1 MNTQN
6 LALSTQK
13 FYNVYMKPTRQSFFQ
28 RLTGSLR
35 EEEDEGVYRMDE
47 VNKQSMS
54 KLSLDRDQYI
64 ATSYQEDEEEPVSVD
79 GQLAIDVFETPVDVI
94 VKTMIPGVRK
104 EEVDISL
111 SRDMLTIRGERKD
124 EKTISE
130 DNYHYRELYWGSF
143 SRTLKLPHEVDIE
156 RAEAT
161 EAQGM
166 LTIKLPRVDKEKQ
179 AKIKVK

>member
-1 MNTQN
+1 
-6 LALSTQK
+6 
-13 FYNVYMKPTRQSFFQ
+13 MKPTRQSFFQ

-35 EEEDEGVYRMDE
+35 DNEDEGIYRMDE
-47 VNKQSMS
+47 VNKQSMNKIS
-54 KLSLDRDQYI
+54 HDHEDVMQY
-64 ATSYQEDEEEPVSVD
+64 EEPEDPISTD

-130 DNYHYRELYWGSF
+130 DNYHYRELYWGTF

-161 EAQGM
+161 ENQGM

-179 AKIKVK
+179 TRVKVK

>member
-1 MNTQN
+1 
-6 LALSTQK
+6 
-13 FYNVYMKPTRQSFFQ
+13 MKPTRQSFFQ

-35 EEEDEGVYRMDE
+35 EDEEEGVYRMDE
-47 VNKQSMS
+47 INKQSMS
-54 KLSLDRDQYI
+54 KVSQDREQYTI
-64 ATSYQEDEEEPVSVD
+64 PVYEEEEEEPVSVD

-130 DNYHYRELYWGSF
+130 DNYHYRELYWGTF

-156 RAEAT
+156 QAEAT
-161 EAQGM
+161 ESQGM

-179 AKIKVK
+179 KKVKVK

>member
-1 MNTQN
+1 M
-6 LALSTQK
+6 
-13 FYNVYMKPTRQSFFQ
+13 YMKPTRQSFFQ

-35 EEEDEGVYRMDE
+35 EEEDDDDGVYRMDE
-47 VNKQSMS
+47 INKQSMS
-54 KLSLDRDQYI
+54 KVSQDREQLISTY
-64 ATSYQEDEEEPVSVD
+64 EEEEEPVSID

-130 DNYHYRELYWGSF
+130 DNYHYKELYWGSF
-143 SRTLKLPHEVDIE
+143 SRTVKLPHEVDIE
-156 RAEAT
+156 KAEAT
-161 EAQGM
+161 EEQGM

-179 AKIKVK
+179 KKVKVK

>member
-1 MNTQN
+1 
-6 LALSTQK
+6 
-13 FYNVYMKPTRQSFFQ
+13 MKPTRQSFFQ
-28 RLTGSLR
+28 RLTGSLKDD
-35 EEEDEGVYRMDE
+35 EEEGVYRMDE

-54 KLSLDRDQYI
+54 KLSVDREQYVP
-64 ATSYQEDEEEPVSVD
+64 APTAFHDDEDEELVSVD

-130 DNYHYRELYWGSF
+130 DNYHYRELYWGTF

-166 LTIKLPRVDKEKQ
+166 LTIRLPRVDKEKQ
-179 AKIKVK
+179 TKIKVK

>member
-1 MNTQN
+1 
-6 LALSTQK
+6 
-13 FYNVYMKPTRQSFFQ
+13 MKPTRQSFFQ

-35 EEEDEGVYRMDE
+35 DEEEEGVYRMDE

-54 KLSLDRDQYI
+54 KVSQDRELYTT
-64 ATSYQEDEEEPVSVD
+64 TSYEEEEVEEPASVD

-143 SRTLKLPHEVDIE
+143 SRTVKLPHEVNIE
-156 RAEAT
+156 EAEAT
-161 EAQGM
+161 ESQGM

-179 AKIKVK
+179 KKVKVK

>member
-1 MNTQN
+1 
-6 LALSTQK
+6 
-13 FYNVYMKPTRQSFFQ
+13 MKPTRQSFFQ

-35 EEEDEGVYRMDE
+35 EDEDEGVYRMDE

-54 KLSLDRDQYI
+54 KLSQDREQYVPPV
-64 ATSYQEDEEEPVSVD
+64 YHEEDEEPTSVD

-130 DNYHYRELYWGSF
+130 DNYHYKELYWGTF
-143 SRTLKLPHEVDIE
+143 SRTLKLPHEVDID

-166 LTIKLPRVDKEKQ
+166 LTIRLPRVDKEKQ

>member
-1 MNTQN
+1 
-6 LALSTQK
+6 
-13 FYNVYMKPTRQSFFQ
+13 MKPTRQSFFQ

-35 EEEDEGVYRMDE
+35 EDEDEGVYRMDE
-47 VNKQSMS
+47 INKQSMS
-54 KLSLDRDQYI
+54 KVSQDREQQY
-64 ATSYQEDEEEPVSVD
+64 ATSIEYEEEEEPVSVD

-130 DNYHYRELYWGSF
+130 DNYHCRELYWGTF
-143 SRTLKLPHEVDIE
+143 SRTLKLPHEVDID

>member
-1 MNTQN
+1 
-6 LALSTQK
+6 
-13 FYNVYMKPTRQSFFQ
+13 MKPTRQSFFQ

-35 EEEDEGVYRMDE
+35 DDHDDEEGVYRMDE

-54 KLSLDRDQYI
+54 KVSKDKE
-64 ATSYQEDEEEPVSVD
+64 QEYAESSSVFEHEEDPVSVD

-130 DNYHYRELYWGSF
+130 DNYHYRELYWGTF
-143 SRTLKLPHEVDIE
+143 SRTVKLPHEVDIE
-156 RAEAT
+156 RAEAI
-161 EAQGM
+161 EEQGM

-179 AKIKVK
+179 KKVKVK